1 MRCSERLQKHEETKR
16 KENPA
21 WRESLILH
29 KIGCFVDFAALKVVV
44 FPHFLHSFS
53 VHTDAKAEH

>member
-1 MRCSERLQKHEETKR
+1 MRCSEGLHKHEETKR

-21 WRESLILH
+21 KEGKFDFAQDWMF
-29 KIGCFVDFAALKVVV
+29 CDFAALKVVV

-53 VHTDAKAEH
+53 VHADAKAER